1 MSKVPPYLADLD
13 AQARMM
19 PFDQFGRYH
28 MLREAIEACRP
39 PLGAASFTILDVG
52 GFYEADGK
60 PTLPSR
66 GFLPHDD
73 VTVLDVVPCDLPG
86 YVQGDGAALHFDDAR
101 FDFVVS
107 ADTLEHIPRPR
118 RAAFWREL
126 LRVARHGVIVLAPFG
141 TAEVETAEVML
152 FAYIEAELHAEHQ
165 QLKEHRDYGLPRLDE
180 WLAFLEAEGVP
191 ARAYPTGYLH
201 AWLGMMLLKHMLM
214 RLHVDAEGQ
223 RGLDYYYNRCFFPTE
238 RRTPA
243 YRSLVIAGKT
253 PGVVEAVDAALAPT
267 ILPPLEDLSPAWG
280 SMVLPMV
287 ATAIQLYAPL
297 EFYRRQISL
306 LERAIADQH
315 NLVQAERAQSQA
327 ERVRAE
333 VERARADAE
342 RTLAEAERLQA
353 EAAVSDLQER
363 AAWLEQQ
370 TTVLQRQ
377 LDAVQ
382 GGRVMRLLNLLSRRT

>member
-1 MSKVPPYLADLD
+1 MSNVPPYLDDLD

-28 MLREAIEACRP
+28 MLREAIEACRA

-86 YVQGDGAALHFDDAR
+86 YVQGDGAALRFDNAS

-141 TAEVETAEVML
+141 TAEVETAEALL

-180 WLAFLEAEGVP
+180 WLTFLEGEGVP
-191 ARAYPTGYLH
+191 ARGYPTGYLH

-238 RRTPA
+238 RRMPA
-243 YRSLVIAGKT
+243 YRALVIAEKT

-267 ILPPLEDLSPAWG
+267 ILPPAEDASPAWG
-280 SMVLPMV
+280 STVLPMV

-297 EFYRRQISL
+297 EFYRHQVSL
-306 LERAIADQH
+306 LERVIADQH
-315 NLVQAERAQSQA
+315 NLAGAERAQAQA
-327 ERVRAE
+327 ARD
-333 VERARADAE
+333 RADAE
-342 RTLAEAERLQA
+342 RTRAEAERLQS
-353 EAAVSDLQER
+353 EGAVRDLQER

-370 TTVLQRQ
+370 TVVLQRQ

-382 GGRVMRLLNLLSRRT
+382 NGRVMRLLNLLSRRK